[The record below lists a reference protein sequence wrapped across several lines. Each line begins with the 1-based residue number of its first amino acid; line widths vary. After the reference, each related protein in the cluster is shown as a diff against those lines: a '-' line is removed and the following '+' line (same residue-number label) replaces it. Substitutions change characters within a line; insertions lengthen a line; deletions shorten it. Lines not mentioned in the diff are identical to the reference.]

1 MYACRLR
8 IQFCKY
14 YMYNVNHVPRALGL
28 QFGVGA
34 DRVVTYREE
43 KTSTTRD
50 IMIIIDCLLAIIVG
64 LLC

>member
-1 MYACRLR
+1 MH
-8 IQFCKY
+8 
-14 YMYNVNHVPRALGL
+14 NDNHVPRALGL

-50 IMIIIDCLLAIIVG
+50 IMFIVDCFLAIIVG
-64 LLC
+64 VLC